1 MLNDTLKL
9 NKVKEFISFDFIK
22 STFVFRLLLL
32 IYIFLLA
39 SVVVGSNLTVP
50 NEYCPQYPE
59 SKYVNLEF
67 DIKSDSRKSLYFDYY
82 VFEDG
87 SFFNEPVRR
96 FNKSLKISSN
106 LTHYVIK
113 VPVFRKLKNLR
124 LDLGSGEGS
133 YVIENMKVGET
144 FNVDMTKLNANS
156 DGFVI
161 SNLKIEPLS
170 CFAARFIPEGN
181 GPYFLIPQNF
191 KKIKIVEHKYNESGF
206 LNTVYSY
213 AAVCQVYLYEC
224 ILILSLVFLFILSLS
239 KRNSLFFKLAF
250 ITVSIYSLCYFSI
263 SSCQSANDL
272 RFEKIEYI
280 YKIFHS
286 EFFVIFLPV
295 FSIVLASVF
304 NGKASILKYLIMSF
318 SLVFFSLIVCDL
330 FSLTEFNTHFSIND
344 ALRFGGNT
352 LDSKEI
358 FISYLKGNKWK
369 VFLIVITFIAIIKS
383 CRIRNSLK
391 VASVYTALTVL
402 ILSTYIILPKPQSTS
417 WDEVFD
423 SFLTSAN
430 VNANAH
436 REYSD
441 NYIYSSYTPDEKYVD
456 GLNLRKN
463 VIIIYTESLSS
474 KESLLFNG
482 TENNL
487 KNLDKIAKENIYF
500 KNYYTNAYCTDLSN
514 YTFLT
519 GKSYVIGTDV
529 TDSSNYKYS
538 FIKSFNNAGY
548 DTSIVSSTVDFGL
561 LFKVWELAQFKEFSG
576 TDNPYYSNSERLTF
590 NSVPDDDMFSFVL
603 SELSKKRSDNP
614 YLYMIMTTNTHYP
627 FTVPGTHEDNY
638 LKALKYVDEKI
649 YEFYKKLNNAGF
661 FNNGILIITGD
672 HRAMIPYT
680 STESDKFN
688 SMGKARVP
696 LVIAGLNNEFS
707 DTNEILDDY
716 SHVSL
721 GSLLE
726 YINLDKAHL
735 YDYQYLPHA
744 FRKENLDLPLYSDT
758 PVFYSDLYPR
768 DTVYVRYKHSEYI
781 IKLDGDD
788 THVEG
793 SDVDLTVSEKLLK
806 LLVWFRK

>member
-170 CFAARFIPEGN
+170 CFAARFTPEGN

-224 ILILSLVFLFILSLS
+224 IQILSLVFLFILSLS

-295 FSIVLASVF
+295 FSIV
-304 NGKASILKYLIMSF
+304 
-318 SLVFFSLIVCDL
+318 
-330 FSLTEFNTHFSIND
+330 
-344 ALRFGGNT
+344 
-352 LDSKEI
+352 
-358 FISYLKGNKWK
+358 
-369 VFLIVITFIAIIKS
+369 
-383 CRIRNSLK
+383 
-391 VASVYTALTVL
+391 
-402 ILSTYIILPKPQSTS
+402 Q
-417 WDEVFD
+417 
-423 SFLTSAN
+423 
-430 VNANAH
+430 
-436 REYSD
+436 
-441 NYIYSSYTPDEKYVD
+441 
-456 GLNLRKN
+456 
-463 VIIIYTESLSS
+463 
-474 KESLLFNG
+474 
-482 TENNL
+482 
-487 KNLDKIAKENIYF
+487 
-500 KNYYTNAYCTDLSN
+500 
-514 YTFLT
+514 
-519 GKSYVIGTDV
+519 
-529 TDSSNYKYS
+529 
-538 FIKSFNNAGY
+538 
-548 DTSIVSSTVDFGL
+548 
-561 LFKVWELAQFKEFSG
+561 
-576 TDNPYYSNSERLTF
+576 
-590 NSVPDDDMFSFVL
+590 
-603 SELSKKRSDNP
+603 
-614 YLYMIMTTNTHYP
+614 
-627 FTVPGTHEDNY
+627 
-638 LKALKYVDEKI
+638 
-649 YEFYKKLNNAGF
+649 
-661 FNNGILIITGD
+661 
-672 HRAMIPYT
+672 
-680 STESDKFN
+680 
-688 SMGKARVP
+688 
-696 LVIAGLNNEFS
+696 
-707 DTNEILDDY
+707 
-716 SHVSL
+716 
-721 GSLLE
+721 
-726 YINLDKAHL
+726 
-735 YDYQYLPHA
+735 
-744 FRKENLDLPLYSDT
+744 
-758 PVFYSDLYPR
+758 
-768 DTVYVRYKHSEYI
+768 
-781 IKLDGDD
+781 
-788 THVEG
+788 
-793 SDVDLTVSEKLLK
+793 
-806 LLVWFRK
+806 